1 MKREA
6 DEIKNKEL
14 EIIGRRVREARIA
27 IGLTQDE
34 VAEKMGYTSRTTI
47 NKIEMGINGVPNSKL
62 SLLAEIL
69 NVDISYLLVGDNKKE
84 SALLT
89 LTSKDGKVKTMQI
102 TDKQYDIMLRALNIF
117 EIEKDADEKVA
128 SLLSEIYNISHV
140 DLKK

>member
-6 DEIKNKEL
+6 DEIKNREL

-27 IGLTQDE
+27 KGLTQDE

-89 LTSKDGKVKTMQI
+89 LTSKDGKVRTMQI
-102 TDKQYDIMLRALNIF
+102 TDDQYEIMQKALDIF
-117 EIEKDADEKVA
+117 EIEKDANEKV
-128 SLLSEIYNISHV
+128 SKLLNDIYS
-140 DLKK
+140 KKF

>member
-27 IGLTQDE
+27 KGLTQDE

>member
-6 DEIKNKEL
+6 DDIKNKEL

-27 IGLTQDE
+27 KGLTQDE
-34 VAEKMGYTSRTTI
+34 VAEKIGYTSRTTI

-89 LTSKDGKVKTMQI
+89 LTSKDGKVRTMQI
-102 TDKQYDIMLRALNIF
+102 TDEQYEIMQKALDIF
-117 EIEKDADEKVA
+117 EIEKDANEKV
-128 SLLSEIYNISHV
+128 SKLLNDIYS
-140 DLKK
+140 KKF

>member
-6 DEIKNKEL
+6 DDIKNREL

-89 LTSKDGKVKTMQI
+89 LTSKDGKVRTMQI
-102 TDKQYDIMLRALNIF
+102 TDDQYEIMQKALDIF
-117 EIEKDADEKVA
+117 EIEKDANEKV
-128 SLLSEIYNISHV
+128 SKLLNDIYS
-140 DLKK
+140 KKF

>member
-6 DEIKNKEL
+6 DDIKNKEL

-34 VAEKMGYTSRTTI
+34 LAEKMGYTSRTTI

>member
-6 DEIKNKEL
+6 DDIKNKEL

-34 VAEKMGYTSRTTI
+34 LAEKMGYTSRTTI

-89 LTSKDGKVKTMQI
+89 LTSKDGKVRTIQI
-102 TDKQYDIMLRALNIF
+102 TDEQYEIMQKALDIF
-117 EIEKDADEKVA
+117 EIEKDANEKV
-128 SLLSEIYNISHV
+128 SKLLNDIYS
-140 DLKK
+140 KKF

>member
-6 DEIKNKEL
+6 DDIKNKEL

-27 IGLTQDE
+27 KGLTQDE

-89 LTSKDGKVKTMQI
+89 LTSKDGKVRTMQI
-102 TDKQYDIMLRALNIF
+102 TDDQYEIMQKALDIF
-117 EIEKDADEKVA
+117 EIEKDATEKV
-128 SLLSEIYNISHV
+128 SKLLSDIYS
-140 DLKK
+140 KKF

>member
-6 DEIKNKEL
+6 DDIKNKEL

-27 IGLTQDE
+27 KGLTQDE

-89 LTSKDGKVKTMQI
+89 LTSKDGKVRTMQI
-102 TDKQYDIMLRALNIF
+102 TDDQYEIMQKALDIF
-117 EIEKDADEKVA
+117 EIEKDANEKV
-128 SLLSEIYNISHV
+128 SKLLNDIYS
-140 DLKK
+140 KKF

>member
-1 MKREA
+1 MKKEA
-6 DEIKNKEL
+6 DDIKNKEL

-27 IGLTQDE
+27 KGLTQDE

-89 LTSKDGKVKTMQI
+89 LTSKDGKVRTMQI
-102 TDKQYDIMLRALNIF
+102 TDDQYEIMQKALDIF
-117 EIEKDADEKVA
+117 EIEKDANEKV
-128 SLLSEIYNISHV
+128 SKLLNDIYS
-140 DLKK
+140 KKF

>member
-6 DEIKNKEL
+6 DDIKNKEL

-27 IGLTQDE
+27 KGLTQDE

-89 LTSKDGKVKTMQI
+89 LTSKDGKVRTMQI
-102 TDKQYDIMLRALNIF
+102 TDEQYEIMQKALDIF
-117 EIEKDADEKVA
+117 EIEKDANEKV
-128 SLLSEIYNISHV
+128 SKLLNDIYS
-140 DLKK
+140 KKF

>member
-6 DEIKNKEL
+6 DEIKNREL

-27 IGLTQDE
+27 KGLTQDE

-47 NKIEMGINGVPNSKL
+47 NKIEMGINGIPNSKL

-89 LTSKDGKVKTMQI
+89 LTSKDGKVRTMQI
-102 TDKQYDIMLRALNIF
+102 TDDQYEIMQKALDIF
-117 EIEKDADEKVA
+117 EIEKDANEKV
-128 SLLSEIYNISHV
+128 SKLLNDIYS
-140 DLKK
+140 KKF

>member
-34 VAEKMGYTSRTTI
+34 LAEKMGYTSRTTI

>member
-6 DEIKNKEL
+6 DDIKNREL

-27 IGLTQDE
+27 KGLTQDE

-89 LTSKDGKVKTMQI
+89 LTSKDGKVRTMQI
-102 TDKQYDIMLRALNIF
+102 TDDQYEIMQKALDIF
-117 EIEKDADEKVA
+117 EIEKDANEKV
-128 SLLSEIYNISHV
+128 SKLLNDIYS
-140 DLKK
+140 KKF

>member
-6 DEIKNKEL
+6 DDIKNKEL

-34 VAEKMGYTSRTTI
+34 LAEKMGYTSRTTI
-47 NKIEMGINGVPNSKL
+47 NKIEMGINGVPKSKL

>member
-6 DEIKNKEL
+6 DDIKNKEL

-27 IGLTQDE
+27 KGLTQDE

-89 LTSKDGKVKTMQI
+89 LTSKDGKVRTMQI
-102 TDKQYDIMLRALNIF
+102 TDDQYEIMQKALDIF
-117 EIEKDADEKVA
+117 EIEKDANEKV
-128 SLLSEIYNISHV
+128 SKLLNDIYSN
-140 DLKK
+140 KF

>member
-6 DEIKNKEL
+6 DDIKNKEL

-27 IGLTQDE
+27 KGLTQDE

>member
-6 DEIKNKEL
+6 DDIKNKEL

-27 IGLTQDE
+27 KGLTQDE

-47 NKIEMGINGVPNSKL
+47 NKIEMGINGIPNSKL
-62 SLLAEIL
+62 PLLAEIL

-89 LTSKDGKVKTMQI
+89 LTSKDGKVRTMQI
-102 TDKQYDIMLRALNIF
+102 TDDQYEIMQKALDIF
-117 EIEKDADEKVA
+117 EIEKDANEKV
-128 SLLSEIYNISHV
+128 SKLLNDIYS
-140 DLKK
+140 KKF

>member
-6 DEIKNKEL
+6 DDIKNKEL

-34 VAEKMGYTSRTTI
+34 LAEKMGYTSRTTI
-47 NKIEMGINGVPNSKL
+47 NKIEMGINGIPNSKL
-62 SLLAEIL
+62 PLLAEFL

-89 LTSKDGKVKTMQI
+89 LTSKDGKVRTMQI
-102 TDKQYDIMLRALNIF
+102 TDEQYEIMQKALDIF
-117 EIEKDADEKVA
+117 EIEKDANEKV
-128 SLLSEIYNISHV
+128 SKLLNDIYS
-140 DLKK
+140 KKF

>member
-6 DEIKNKEL
+6 DDNKNKEL

-27 IGLTQDE
+27 KGLTQDE

-89 LTSKDGKVKTMQI
+89 LTSKDGKVRTMQI
-102 TDKQYDIMLRALNIF
+102 TDDQYEIMQKALDIF
-117 EIEKDADEKVA
+117 EIEKDANEKV
-128 SLLSEIYNISHV
+128 SKLLNDIYS
-140 DLKK
+140 KKF